1 MQLIPS
7 TDREAVAVWISRST
21 LTASEQRTKAANCC
35 TSNRWPT
42 NYDNNYCI
50 LSMTLSLVL
59 LLAGAVHG
67 LQWFYGQVVLLVEML
82 ELDGGFEPSLEM
94 MVDFLE
100 EFLICEF
107 EGIDLCGLMIVLL
120 HNTVYLTICVLL

>member
-1 MQLIPS
+1 
-7 TDREAVAVWISRST
+7 
-21 LTASEQRTKAANCC
+21 
-35 TSNRWPT
+35 
-42 NYDNNYCI
+42 
-50 LSMTLSLVL
+50 
-59 LLAGAVHG
+59 
-67 LQWFYGQVVLLVEML
+67 ML

>member
-1 MQLIPS
+1 
-7 TDREAVAVWISRST
+7 
-21 LTASEQRTKAANCC
+21 
-35 TSNRWPT
+35 
-42 NYDNNYCI
+42 
-50 LSMTLSLVL
+50 
-59 LLAGAVHG
+59 
-67 LQWFYGQVVLLVEML
+67 ML

-120 HNTVYLTICVLL
+120 HNTVYLTICVLLWLVIDKFERMIFWTHSRLEKEDKL